1 MFQLTGVFGPAVDE
15 AAAAAEHARRAGDR
29 ALLTQAQAYGWW
41 ALLFGP
47 ADRATTEAGLTD
59 LEADDVGPAYK
70 ADATGVRAVL
80 AARIGL
86 FDEAR
91 SLFREMRDLYEQLGL
106 ETVRESTA
114 QWAARLELDADR
126 PADAASLLR
135 RSRDELERLGERAYR
150 STVTAFLATALYA
163 EGRHDEAEQIAEAAE
178 RESAAEDSVN
188 FALAHGV
195 RARVAADRGDLKTAQ
210 RLAESAVGYTL
221 RMDLPL
227 ARADALCTSAH
238 VLRVGGK
245 AAEAQEAFDQ
255 AIAMYERKGEMAA
268 ANQARRVFDRTAA
281 ASDPVWPVQGRTGR
295 TGRANPPY
303 GR

>member
-163 EGRHDEAEQIAEAAE
+163 EGRHDEAEQMAEAAE